1 MGLGAIAV
9 NSAGMKGI
17 QDAQKSCSGYSRRQ
31 HRVRLAWQDDAAMT
45 YRDVW
50 YRSDDGL
57 KLYARDYPN
66 KAAPLTLLCLHGL
79 SRNSAD
85 FGDFGAELQDE
96 YRVVA
101 VDQRGRGRSE
111 WDGNSANYTPTRY
124 VSDMFTLIER
134 LALEELVLVGT
145 SMGGIMAMMMVAAQ
159 PDRFRGAVLNDIGPV
174 VSRPGLARTMG
185 TVGKAPPVKT
195 WDDAIDQTEALN
207 GAAFPSYRREDWA
220 RWVRRTYAENAAGE
234 PQLLYDPAI
243 ADPLRASESNAAP
256 PDAWPLF
263 DAMRGVPV
271 LALRGALSDIL
282 DEACFAEMQQRHP
295 RLTPVTVPEV
305 GHAPMLDEPGV
316 VDHIRAFLG
325 RIHAG

>member
-1 MGLGAIAV
+1 
-9 NSAGMKGI
+9 
-17 QDAQKSCSGYSRRQ
+17 
-31 HRVRLAWQDDAAMT
+31 MT

-50 YRSDDGL
+50 CRSDDGL
-57 KLYARDYPN
+57 KLYARDYAN
-66 KAAPLTLLCLHGL
+66 AAAPLTLLCLHGL

-85 FGDFGAELQDE
+85 FGDLATELQGE

-111 WDGNSANYTPTRY
+111 WDENSDNYRPTRY

-145 SMGGIMAMMMVAAQ
+145 SMGGIMAMMMASAQ
-159 PDRFRGAVLNDIGPV
+159 PGRFRGVVLNDIGPV
-174 VSRPGLARTMG
+174 VSGQGLARIMG
-185 TVGKAPPVKT
+185 TVGQAPPVKT
-195 WDDAIDQTEALN
+195 WEDAIDQAQALN
-207 GAAFPSYRREDWA
+207 GIAFPNYRREEWA

-234 PQLLYDPAI
+234 PRLLYDPAI
-243 ADPLRASESNAAP
+243 AEPLRASGGNAVP
-256 PDAWPLF
+256 PDAWPMF
-263 DAMRGVPV
+263 EAMGDMPV

-282 DEACFAEMQQRHP
+282 DETCFVEMQQRHP

>member
-1 MGLGAIAV
+1 
-9 NSAGMKGI
+9 
-17 QDAQKSCSGYSRRQ
+17 
-31 HRVRLAWQDDAAMT
+31 MT

-57 KLYARDYPN
+57 KLYARDYAN
-66 KAAPLTLLCLHGL
+66 AAAPLTLLCLHGL

-85 FGDFGAELQDE
+85 FGDLATELQGE

-111 WDGNSANYTPTRY
+111 WDGNSDNYRPTRY

-145 SMGGIMAMMMVAAQ
+145 SMGGIMAMMMASAQ
-159 PDRFRGAVLNDIGPV
+159 PGRFRGVVLNDIGPV
-174 VSRPGLARTMG
+174 VSGQGLARIMG
-185 TVGKAPPVKT
+185 TVGQAPPVKT
-195 WDDAIDQTEALN
+195 WDEAIDQAKALN
-207 GAAFPSYRREDWA
+207 GIAFPNYRREDWA

-234 PQLLYDPAI
+234 PRLLYDPAI
-243 ADPLRASESNAAP
+243 AEPLRASGGNAVP
-256 PDAWPLF
+256 PDAWPMF
-263 DAMRGVPV
+263 KAMRDVPV
-271 LALRGALSDIL
+271 LALRGVLSDIL
-282 DEACFAEMQQRHP
+282 DEACLAEMRQRHP
-295 RLTPVTVPEV
+295 LLTLVTVPEV

-316 VDHIRAFLG
+316 VDHIRAFLR